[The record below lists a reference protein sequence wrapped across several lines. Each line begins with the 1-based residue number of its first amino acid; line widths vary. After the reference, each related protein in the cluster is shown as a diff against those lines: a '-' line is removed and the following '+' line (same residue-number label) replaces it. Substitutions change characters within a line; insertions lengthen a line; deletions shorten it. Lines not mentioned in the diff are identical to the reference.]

1 MKKQFGGRV
10 VSRTAIGGIV
20 CHYYPRP
27 GFGTCLRVGLT
38 HRRGGGEECGH
49 YLEKKELFYLHF
61 PDANGLFMFTINVA
75 LISPTF
81 QARGSFPS
89 AR

>member
-1 MKKQFGGRV
+1 MPLLPQARLWYLF
-10 VSRTAIGGIV
+10 
-20 CHYYPRP
+20 
-27 GFGTCLRVGLT
+27 TCRINPQK
-38 HRRGGGEECGH
+38 RRGRRMWSLFG
-49 YLEKKELFYLHF
+49 KKELFYLHF

-75 LISPTF
+75 LISATF